1 MKKILLGLFLILGIV
16 SFALPK
22 YVSPE
27 KIKSSGYEVT
37 DEGDFGF
44 RIARQKNNGDATV
57 ILYYLDYPEVSW
69 KQHQKNLSF

>member
-27 KIKSSGYEVT
+27 KVLVMK
-37 DEGDFGF
+37 
-44 RIARQKNNGDATV
+44 
-57 ILYYLDYPEVSW
+57 
-69 KQHQKNLSF
+69 